1 MKCRF
6 IYTMALVLA
15 TAQAPAQALRGDFNG
30 NGAWDA
36 ADADYLAK
44 AVLADRQ
51 PSMDTDLNLDGWLD
65 VADVTLLL
73 RAVNEG
79 AMPAYTTN
87 SPKKAPEW
95 LAGFTYGDKRPDWQD
110 PETGMYENFS
120 VLFVDIEDE
129 LLPYVSNQDQLAVYV
144 NDELR
149 DVASPAVPLGSTE
162 EGGGFYML
170 KVWGNEAENQV
181 INFTL
186 KYYNSKLR
194 HLFSIS
200 DKCTVGEVLGVEE
213 SNVVPFTS
221 DRVHYSGD
229 GTLDVNA
236 ILAGYGIQP
245 GAGDMIGA
253 FVGRECRG
261 VGRMNDSSFSPL
273 TVNYQKAGE
282 PVALRYYDAAKGQ
295 IITFTTTFVPKVSD

>member
-1 MKCRF
+1 M
-6 IYTMALVLA
+6 
-15 TAQAPAQALRGDFNG
+15 
-30 NGAWDA
+30 
-36 ADADYLAK
+36 
-44 AVLADRQ
+44 
-51 PSMDTDLNLDGWLD
+51 
-65 VADVTLLL
+65 
-73 RAVNEG
+73 
-79 AMPAYTTN
+79 
-87 SPKKAPEW
+87 
-95 LAGFTYGDKRPDWQD
+95 
-110 PETGMYENFS
+110 
-120 VLFVDIEDE
+120 
-129 LLPYVSNQDQLAVYV
+129 
-144 NDELR
+144 
-149 DVASPAVPLGSTE
+149 
-162 EGGGFYML
+162 
-170 KVWGNEAENQV
+170 
-181 INFTL
+181 
-186 KYYNSKLR
+186 
-194 HLFSIS
+194 
-200 DKCTVGEVLGVEE
+200 GEVLGVEE